1 MPDKREIKE
10 QVARESARR
19 ERIGVPV
26 AAAGVLYLVSGIIAS
41 ATFKAAPTVG
51 LLQGL
56 TPALRGEPDPPLSP
70 RAAEIKYDSHHAF
83 GLIAGSL
90 LTTIAIIVLALVLI
104 FILGAVRFRRPE
116 TARPARPLVWVG
128 GIGLAVLSVVNQI
141 VLAIKTHQFAVGHD
155 LSNHAVTA
163 VTHNTLYDILA
174 IVSPLTG
181 IALAAGMVM
190 TMLGA
195 VRVGLLPRWSGMV
208 GGVSAL
214 LLLLPVAEL
223 DVIPAFWLVSTGI
236 LLMGRLPKGDPPAW
250 AAGESRPWPSQ
261 AELRALRSG
270 ADMAPAMAG
279 GVPEPVRPS
288 SKGSPKR
295 RRKRGSR
302 G

>member
-1 MPDKREIKE
+1 MPDKREINE

-56 TPALRGEPDPPLSP
+56 TPALRGEPNPPLSP

-104 FILGAVRFRRPE
+104 FILDAVRFRRPE
-116 TARPARPLVWVG
+116 TARPARPLVWIG

-155 LSNHAVTA
+155 LTNHAVTA

-288 SKGSPKR
+288 SKGSGKR